1 MELFNYLINGMTTLM
16 NWLYQLTVGAGVPSY
31 GLAIILLTLLIK
43 VVLYPLTQK
52 QMKSMSAMQKIQPK
66 VKEIQEK
73 WKDKNQQKM
82 QQKIMDLYKENNVN
96 PMGGCLPLLI
106 QLPIL
111 IALYRSLF
119 SFPFI
124 NEEHASFIWVT
135 NLSLTDPYFILPA
148 LAGITTYLQTK
159 MTTSMADPTQRTM
172 LYVMPLMIVWI
183 SSTFPAGLSLYWV
196 TFNIAGILQQYLVN
210 RQTMPLKEGAGGR

>member
-1 MELFNYLINGMTTLM
+1 MELFNYLINGMTILM

-52 QMKSMSAMQKIQPK
+52 QMKSMAAMQKIQPK

-119 SFPFI
+119 AFPFI
-124 NEEHASFIWVT
+124 NEEHASFIWVA
-135 NLSLTDPYFILPA
+135 NLSLKDPYFILPA
-148 LAGITTYLQTK
+148 LAGITTYFQTK

-183 SSTFPAGLSLYWV
+183 SSTFPSGLSLYWV

-210 RQTMPLKEGAGGR
+210 RQTMPLKEGASGR